1 MERGP
6 LVDSK
11 ASAQRSRHAILA
23 VSLSFRKFCCFEN
36 SLHRQNAQTF
46 ASISFCQLFVCLVA
60 SFWSPAYALGN
71 LGRPSQVCAGKR
83 RSRRTS
89 SVAVA
94 PPTRMA
100 ECSRRGGETST
111 SSAHSSHWLPH
122 EEFSFPTSRRPPMQL
137 RVKRQQTA
145 EDRYCSFVE
154 EGTRLSGG
162 RKIRTSK
169 EAGKRSSD

>member
-1 MERGP
+1 MRDREINRQTVERGP

-122 EEFSFPTSRRPPMQL
+122 EEFSSRLPAGPQ
-137 RVKRQQTA
+137 
-145 EDRYCSFVE
+145 CSFE
-154 EGTRLSGG
+154 SSGNKLQRTGTVHSLKRAPGHPADG
-162 RKIRTSK
+162 RF
-169 EAGKRSSD
+169 E